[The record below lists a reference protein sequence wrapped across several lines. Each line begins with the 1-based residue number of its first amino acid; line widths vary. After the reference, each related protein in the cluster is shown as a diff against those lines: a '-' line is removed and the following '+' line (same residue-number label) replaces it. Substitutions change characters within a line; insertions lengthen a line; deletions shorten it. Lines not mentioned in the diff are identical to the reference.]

1 MPSIFDQFANGN
13 KRRSS
18 TVVAARP
25 VDHHSF
31 SRTNLQFDDD
41 IGLPMMDD
49 MASNSTTGTIWDEM
63 EHELRSQPVGR
74 ADLVPQ
80 DPTPPGNGM
89 QEAELSLEEKRI
101 RLKAIQEELLFTLA
115 SRCNGYANLED
126 LKRDFQ
132 ADSGYIAERV
142 AMEYGYQ
149 KFEDFANSDLMKS
162 VIKLVVFDGQP
173 TFVPRD
179 CTKFKHIRDEQ
190 IVSNDCIVKKEDDEE
205 MEKLAR
211 ALLPENAEQF
221 IKGKKIILKILH
233 DLGGETSQV
242 LWVRIQE
249 QYKLDTGKELAGQ
262 ELRSL
267 FQRDKALKILTKFF
281 QNEIDVWDTDSPG
294 HYWLKLKRPYQ
305 EIMEGFDEMIR
316 AQKEAVYK
324 YRTNKRRPP
333 YNKAVR
339 PPKLTL
345 EERFRPGNSLFAPSI
360 DQSVFLEQGT
370 SQSVAKPPP
379 KSSTG
384 PVNDSRAVVDEDIG
398 LELPPTNPSI
408 VNKPKFQIPT
418 DAIKPKLDGIGNNS
432 SPNQQNAQKT
442 GFDWDG
448 NSLTHYDED
457 VDHNQKTTAK
467 SSSNNKA
474 NVNSKKKKGI
484 EYTSRNKGTY
494 TDSEEEADNEDDD
507 ARSDV
512 TLMPRKDLPQ
522 NEGASRRRAAF
533 DDVLN
538 EPPTSNNQTNT
549 FTADDRS
556 NGPNPVGHQKNI
568 QKYMKTLME
577 QKGPIPSRPPNSS
590 IFNSGQVTSNC
601 KQPPMSS
608 ADDKNVADHTETGI
622 SVTAPPGGVPESHSQ
637 SDNRQAPNCEARS
650 NCEAFPSNWDSRR
663 LNVREEVHPCE
674 PLRSGPAFSMYS
686 RPSTDSPKGFQL
698 MEHVEQLR
706 NIANKNGL
714 SHETRFDE
722 GSFSFRQGDKLLIF
736 TEFNEEKVRGSWHNS
751 GRIYNERYYPKVD
764 WEMFCAT
771 IRGLLCD
778 TFVSHFNM
786 ADSRLQLPFECDSSS
801 GSTGSLNGLP
811 ASARSKIFSWGC
823 PPSFDNR
830 EKYDECGTPPDE
842 ARENPKMRGDSFVT
856 KWVLPEVP
864 DKFRSGGGAPF
875 PLYKRTVDGRA
886 FLCFFTKVYAFS
898 NHHPAVFRIE
908 GSLFCC
914 SEQYYMWRKTK
925 HFGFER
931 TAEEIMEIQHAGTI
945 KRLGTA
951 DTLRERRRVGME
963 PNSREFN
970 HDEWREVKEEIM
982 LTGLHAKFTQ
992 NEKMLRMLVDTRDS
1006 VLVEASPTDTYW
1018 GVGRAIDS
1026 EEIENPQK
1034 WRGTNRLGILL
1045 QRLRMELRYN

>member
-1 MPSIFDQFANGN
+1 MSDNKSDDEQQQQMEKIFICADVLLGVFAFLGPLELGLKVALISDRFGDLVDLHFKSRKWSLDGMQIRRATDRNGAQIVNARSREGLPIPQEPLPDNVIGFKKITICYIDRSVIELLQRIRRLFDSSGTNVFIGTDSEQSRSCEIIRQKIWPLLNDNIRGFHLTFSANLAILRRISPAILCNCPKLGAVHSMGLFPEFPAANHATATAGQVLAKWLLTPRGDGLPKILYCAFYAARIDELKESFANASERANFIIKFLEDDGFVPFELNNNWTGERLTFRRIDKN
-13 KRRSS
+13 KWLLVRCPL
-18 TVVAARP
+18 AREE
-25 VDHHSF
+25 DKWANWEKEAIQWESDRQWNF
-31 SRTNLQFDDD
+31 IAINFEDGD
-41 IGLPMMDD
+41 IG
-49 MASNSTTGTIWDEM
+49 
-63 EHELRSQPVGR
+63 
-74 ADLVPQ
+74 
-80 DPTPPGNGM
+80 
-89 QEAELSLEEKRI
+89 
-101 RLKAIQEELLFTLA
+101 
-115 SRCNGYANLED
+115 
-126 LKRDFQ
+126 
-132 ADSGYIAERV
+132 
-142 AMEYGYQ
+142 
-149 KFEDFANSDLMKS
+149 
-162 VIKLVVFDGQP
+162 DG
-173 TFVPRD
+173 
-179 CTKFKHIRDEQ
+179 
-190 IVSNDCIVKKEDDEE
+190 EDDEE

-305 EIMEGFDEMIR
+305 EVMEGFDEMIR

-324 YRTNKRRPP
+324 YRTNKKRPP

-339 PPKLTL
+339 PPKLLNYLLQFPPTNSSIVKKPKFQIPTDAMEAVYKYRTNKKRPPYNKAVRPSKLTL

-379 KSSTG
+379 KSTG
-384 PVNDSRAVVDEDIG
+384 LVNNSRAVVEDDIG
-398 LELPPTNPSI
+398 LELPPPNPSI

-467 SSSNNKA
+467 SSSSSNKA

-637 SDNRQAPNCEARS
+637 SDNRQAPN
-650 NCEAFPSNWDSRR
+650 
-663 LNVREEVHPCE
+663 
-674 PLRSGPAFSMYS
+674 Y
-686 RPSTDSPKGFQL
+686 
-698 MEHVEQLR
+698 
-706 NIANKNGL
+706 
-714 SHETRFDE
+714 
-722 GSFSFRQGDKLLIF
+722 
-736 TEFNEEKVRGSWHNS
+736 
-751 GRIYNERYYPKVD
+751 
-764 WEMFCAT
+764 
-771 IRGLLCD
+771 
-778 TFVSHFNM
+778 
-786 ADSRLQLPFECDSSS
+786 
-801 GSTGSLNGLP
+801 
-811 ASARSKIFSWGC
+811 
-823 PPSFDNR
+823 
-830 EKYDECGTPPDE
+830 
-842 ARENPKMRGDSFVT
+842 
-856 KWVLPEVP
+856 
-864 DKFRSGGGAPF
+864 
-875 PLYKRTVDGRA
+875 
-886 FLCFFTKVYAFS
+886 
-898 NHHPAVFRIE
+898 
-908 GSLFCC
+908 
-914 SEQYYMWRKTK
+914 
-925 HFGFER
+925 
-931 TAEEIMEIQHAGTI
+931 
-945 KRLGTA
+945 
-951 DTLRERRRVGME
+951 
-963 PNSREFN
+963 
-970 HDEWREVKEEIM
+970 
-982 LTGLHAKFTQ
+982 
-992 NEKMLRMLVDTRDS
+992 
-1006 VLVEASPTDTYW
+1006 
-1018 GVGRAIDS
+1018 
-1026 EEIENPQK
+1026 
-1034 WRGTNRLGILL
+1034 
-1045 QRLRMELRYN
+1045 EL

>member
-1 MPSIFDQFANGN
+1 MPNIFDQFANGN
-13 KRRSS
+13 KGRSS

-31 SRTNLQFDDD
+31 SRTNVQFDDD
-41 IGLPMMDD
+41 IGLPMLDD
-49 MASNSTTGTIWDEM
+49 MASNSTTTTIWDEM
-63 EHELRSQPVGR
+63 EHELRSQ
-74 ADLVPQ
+74 VPQ

-89 QEAELSLEEKRI
+89 QEAELSQEEKRI
-101 RLKAIQEELLFTLA
+101 KLKAIQEELLFTLA

-132 ADSGYIAERV
+132 IDSGYIAERV
-142 AMEYGYQ
+142 AGEHGYH

-162 VIKLVVFDGQP
+162 VIKLSVIDGQP
-173 TFVPRD
+173 TYVPRD
-179 CTKFKHIRDEQ
+179 CTRFKHIRDEQ
-190 IVSNDCIVKKEDDEE
+190 MVSNDCTVKKEDDEE

-221 IKGKKIILKILH
+221 IKGKKIILKILY

-249 QYKLDTGKELAGQ
+249 QYKLETGKELAGQ
-262 ELRSL
+262 ELRNL
-267 FQRDKALKILTKFF
+267 FQRDKAIKILTKYF
-281 QNEIDVWDTDSPG
+281 QGDINVWDTDSG
-294 HYWLKLKRPYQ
+294 GQYWLQLKRPYR
-305 EIMEGFDEMIR
+305 EIMQSFDEMIR
-316 AQKEAVYK
+316 AQKEAVNR
-324 YRTNKRRPP
+324 YRTNKRRPHFTS
-333 YNKAVR
+333 NKAGK
-339 PPKLTL
+339 PLKLTL
-345 EERFRPGNSLFAPSI
+345 EERFPPANSLFTPQI

-370 SQSVAKPPP
+370 SKSVAKPPP
-379 KSSTG
+379 KSTG
-384 PVNDSRAVVDEDIG
+384 PVYDPRAVDDDIG
-398 LELPPTNPSI
+398 LELPPTNHSI
-408 VNKPKFQIPT
+408 NKPKFQIPS
-418 DAIKPKLDGIGNNS
+418 DAIKPKLDGTGNNS
-432 SPNQQNAQKT
+432 SPNQKSAQKT

-448 NSLTHYDED
+448 DSLTHYDED
-457 VDHNQKTTAK
+457 VDQNQKTNAK
-467 SSSNNKA
+467 SSSSSKA
-474 NVNSKKKKGI
+474 NVNNKKKVKGI
-484 EYTSRNKGTY
+484 AYTSRDKGTY
-494 TDSEEEADNEDDD
+494 TDSEEEADNDDD

-522 NEGASRRRAAF
+522 NEGGSRRRAAF

-549 FTADDRS
+549 FAADDRP

-577 QKGPIPSRPPNSS
+577 QKGPIPNRPPNSS
-590 IFNSGQVTSNC
+590 IFNSGQVTSDR
-601 KQPPMSS
+601 KQPLMSS
-608 ADDKNVADHTETGI
+608 ADDKNVVDNMETDI
-622 SVTAPPGGVPESHSQ
+622 SVAVPPGGVPDGHSQ
-637 SDNRQAPNCEARS
+637 SDKRQAPNCGPNFES
-650 NCEAFPSNWDSRR
+650 FPSNWDSRR

-674 PLRSGPAFSMYS
+674 PLRPGPAFSMYS

-722 GSFSFRQGDKLLIF
+722 GSFSFRRGDKLLIF

-778 TFVSHFNM
+778 TFVSLSNM
-786 ADSRLQLPFECDSSS
+786 ADSRLQLPFESDSSS

-811 ASARSKIFSWGC
+811 SSAHSKKFSWGC

-830 EKYDECGTPPDE
+830 EKFVEWGTPPDF
-842 ARENPKMRGDSFVT
+842 ARENPKTRGNSFVSPLAR

-864 DKFRSGGGAPF
+864 DKFRTGGGAPF
-875 PLYKRTVDGRA
+875 PLFKRTVDGRA

-908 GSLFCC
+908 DSLFCC

-925 HFGFER
+925 HFGFDR
-931 TAEEIMEIQHAGTI
+931 AAEEIMEMQHAGTI

-951 DTLRERRRVGME
+951 DTLRERRRIGME
-963 PNSREFN
+963 PNSREFD

-982 LTGLHAKFTQ
+982 LTALRAKFTQ
-992 NEKMLRMLVDTRDS
+992 NAKMLRMLVDTCDA

-1026 EEIENPQK
+1026 EEIEDPQK

-1045 QRLRMELRYN
+1045 QRLRMELQYS